1 MNKQTPNINLTR
13 WKGWRE
19 IEGNFHF
26 NLSVKSICYPKQIT
40 EEYII
45 LLLNTH
51 TNNVT
56 CLCYLKTFC
65 IMLHYQKKKSVQFT
79 VTGKLGG
86 IKKGRV
92 FSLSHW
98 PNEFHPNLCIPGP
111 KN

>member
-1 MNKQTPNINLTR
+1 MA
-13 WKGWRE
+13 
-19 IEGNFHF
+19 GNSHF

-40 EEYII
+40 EAYII

-56 CLCYLKTFC
+56 CLCYLMTFC
-65 IMLHYQKKKSVQFT
+65 IMLHHQKNVCAIHCHRKIGWNKE
-79 VTGKLGG
+79 
-86 IKKGRV
+86 KGWD
-92 FSLSHW
+92 FSPSHW